1 MLHGIW
7 VSGGTVRYRNRFVRT
22 PAVLAEERAGRALW
36 GSSTESGR

>member
-22 PAVLAEERAGRALW
+22 PAVLAAERAGRALW